1 MAPTKRIAVGQW
13 HIKDLEVEYNHK
25 RACQY
30 IREAASQGAE
40 LVVLPEYHLNGFT
53 PTSPLYA
60 TQAST
65 TQPYLST
72 YQSLARE
79 LQICLVPGTIVEK
92 HGDRLYNTAYF
103 ISTDGSILG
112 SYRKK
117 NIWHPERPHLTSS
130 GVDERHEVLD
140 TPIGKVGLLICW
152 DLAFPEAFREL
163 VIRGAEVVVVP
174 TYCEFLFFVPLS
186 SEFAL
191 VIEFITRH
199 KKDEELL
206 TSRKGTKHDASPAL
220 LAANPNCETLL
231 LESLLTARCFE
242 NTCAVVFANAAS
254 SDEDSEAKFLGLSG
268 VHVPALGAVG
278 KMGSEEGVRT
288 VDVDMGLVRLAEENY
303 KVRED
308 LGREGWHYG
317 YQL

>member
-1 MAPTKRIAVGQW
+1 MAPTKRIAVAQW
-13 HIKDLEVEYNHK
+13 HIKDLDVEYNHK

-40 LVVLPEYHLNGFT
+40 LIVLPEYHLNGFT

-65 TQPYLST
+65 TQTYLST

-103 ISTDGSILG
+103 ISADGSILG

-117 NIWHPERPHLTSS
+117 NIWHPERPYLTSS
-130 GVDERHEVLD
+130 GLDERHEVLD

-174 TYCEFLFFVPLS
+174 TYW
-186 SEFAL
+186 
-191 VIEFITRH
+191 
-199 KKDEELL
+199 
-206 TSRKGTKHDASPAL
+206 TKLDASPAL
-220 LAANPNCETLL
+220 LAANPHCETLL
-231 LESLLTARCFE
+231 LESMLTARCFE

-254 SDEDSEAKFLGLSG
+254 SAEDSEAKFLGLSG
-268 VHVPALGAVG
+268 VHVPPLGAVG
-278 KMGSEEGVRT
+278 KMGPEEGVLT

-317 YQL
+317 YRI